1 MGWRRL
7 AHRLPLT
14 GVAVAG
20 AVVGHMVAYVLA
32 VPEPTA
38 RVALLGA
45 TGHAY
50 WTAAIAA
57 AVVLGLASVSTTL
70 LGRFRAGLVASR
82 SQPGESVARL
92 ARHLAAATDRSFVVG
107 FGDEPA
113 YAGEKNSVQLILPSS
128 SPPPR
133 AATAS
138 TSPGPSRARRSTR
151 PSSPGPSRSPPSTT
165 RRRSGTRP

>member
-1 MGWRRL
+1 
-7 AHRLPLT
+7 
-14 GVAVAG
+14 
-20 AVVGHMVAYVLA
+20 MVAYVLA

-128 SPPPR
+128 SHRPGQPQLPPHRVHQGPEDRPDLQVR
-133 AATAS
+133 APVVLRHRR
-138 TSPGPSRARRSTR
+138 PGAGPAPTPDHDPGARLGDRRS
-151 PSSPGPSRSPPSTT
+151 
-165 RRRSGTRP
+165 